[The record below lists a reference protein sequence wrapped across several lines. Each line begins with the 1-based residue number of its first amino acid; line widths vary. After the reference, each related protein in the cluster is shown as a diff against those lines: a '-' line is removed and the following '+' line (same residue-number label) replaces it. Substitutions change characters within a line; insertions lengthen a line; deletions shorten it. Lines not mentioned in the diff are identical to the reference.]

1 MNIWQLLTSNQFIGT
16 CLSLS
21 IPILFASLA
30 ALVSNKAGIL
40 NINIEGSMSV
50 SALMGALASFYIK
63 SWAVGALCGVA
74 SGILMGMLL
83 YYCAHNLK
91 TNSVLSGVALNI
103 FATGLCVFV
112 MQALLGSKGN
122 TEAAPSTR
130 IPDISIPFL
139 KDIPLLGAV
148 FEQSVL
154 FYLAVLSVVVVD
166 VLLKRTKLG
175 LRIRAVGYN
184 PQASLS
190 VGISVKKTQF
200 TALVIAGVFAGLG
213 GVYMSMAYLGT
224 FNSGMIAGRGFIGLA
239 AEAMGSGIPYL
250 TMLFTFIFGIV
261 TAFSISAQTA
271 LNVPYELLNT
281 LPYLMTVIALVIFSV
296 RNKKRIQKRKDKD
309 DEKSMA

>member
-1 MNIWQLLTSNQFIGT
+1 MNIWQLLASNQFIGT

-21 IPILFASLA
+21 IPILFAALA
-30 ALVSNKAGIL
+30 ALVSDRAGVL

-50 SALMGALASFYIK
+50 SALAGALASYYTQ
-63 SWAVGALCGVA
+63 SWILGALCGIV
-74 SGILMGMLL
+74 SGVLMGMLL
-83 YYCAHNLK
+83 YYCVHGLK

-112 MQALLGSKGN
+112 MQALLGNKGN

-130 IPDISIPFL
+130 IPDISVPFL
-139 KDIPLLGAV
+139 KDNPVLGAV
-148 FEQSVL
+148 FEQSLL
-154 FYLAVLSVVVVD
+154 FYLAILSVVVID
-166 VLLKRTKLG
+166 VVIKRTRLG

-184 PQASLS
+184 PAASLS
-190 VGISVKKTQF
+190 VGISVKKTQY

-213 GVYMSMAYLGT
+213 GVYMSMAYLGS

-239 AEAMGSGIPYL
+239 AEAMGGGIPYL

-281 LPYLMTVIALVIFSV
+281 LPYLMTAIALIIFSLK
-296 RNKKRIQKRKDKD
+296 NKKRIQKREGEE
-309 DEKSMA
+309 DEKSVA